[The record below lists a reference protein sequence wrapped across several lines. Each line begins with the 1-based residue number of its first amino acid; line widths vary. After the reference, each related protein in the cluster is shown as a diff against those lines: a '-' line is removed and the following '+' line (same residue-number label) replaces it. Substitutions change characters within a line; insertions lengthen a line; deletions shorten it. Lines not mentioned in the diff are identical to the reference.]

1 MGVGVVCLAFE
12 TSIGALELV
21 TESFFRCS
29 NDLDLLLSTPAP
41 SLEGRALVSDELD
54 FELERLCL
62 FWLLLLEDVLDDDD
76 DATELLRFDAVLLSL
91 CEN

>member
-1 MGVGVVCLAFE
+1 M
-12 TSIGALELV
+12 
-21 TESFFRCS
+21 
-29 NDLDLLLSTPAP
+29 
-41 SLEGRALVSDELD
+41 VSDELD